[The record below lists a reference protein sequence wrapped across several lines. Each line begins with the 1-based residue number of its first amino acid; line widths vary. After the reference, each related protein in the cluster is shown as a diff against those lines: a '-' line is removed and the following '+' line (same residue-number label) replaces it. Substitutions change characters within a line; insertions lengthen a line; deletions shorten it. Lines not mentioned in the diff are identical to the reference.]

1 MCAFNIR
8 IAMLAIML
16 AAGASA
22 RSTMRA
28 PLEPAANRKP
38 VPDFNLRDADGK
50 AANPNQYRGKV
61 VLLDFWATWCTGC
74 KQEIPWFV
82 DLQQKFGTDRFA
94 VVGVSLDEGGWDVL
108 RPFLAKAHIPYRM
121 LLGNDA
127 TAKQY
132 GIAAMPD
139 TFLLD
144 KRGRVAAAYR
154 GGLVN
159 PANAASNIEALLAEK

>member
-1 MCAFNIR
+1 MYAATIR
-8 IAMLAIML
+8 IAVFGMTL
-16 AAGASA
+16 AAGAA
-22 RSTMRA
+22 AQTTTRA
-28 PLEPAANRKP
+28 SLEPAPNRKP
-38 VPDFNLRDADGK
+38 VPDFNLRDAGGK
-50 AANPNQYRGKV
+50 AASPGQYRGKV

-94 VVGVSLDEGGWDVL
+94 VVGVSLDDGGWNVL

-132 GIAAMPD
+132 GLTTMPD

-144 KRGRVAAAYR
+144 KRGRIAAAYR